1 MNILGVQKNHNISVC
16 FFSNKN
22 LIYYNQEERL
32 SKIKHDS
39 FFPFYCFEE
48 IKKLNIKVDKVI
60 CTGYDTMDSNIIYGY
75 LYKNKIIKSIKDSY
89 HYYKSHHLMHAV
101 KSYVSSGM
109 QKALIIVSDGRGS
122 TYYLDNGEQGYETT
136 SVYHVNSISDFKCIY
151 KKILTTKNG
160 HKAKVKINN
169 IYGRFCKK
177 NPLSIDKNTEFD
189 VDHRPHLGAFY
200 TRMTSHLGFENLD
213 EGKLMGLQA
222 YGKNNKQI
230 QKNLVQEDLFN
241 CEDNDNPNYNIN
253 YNKYSNLYNKE
264 NNFDIAFET
273 QKLFEKQMF
282 DLINKYK
289 GKYSNIIITGGC
301 GLNVVFNYK
310 LKKTLSNNT
319 NLYID
324 PLCGDEGNSIGAA
337 LTFYKNCANQV
348 DWNNIYLGPKP
359 NYSFKSSNDEIEKVV
374 ENLLNKKIVA
384 LYQGKAE
391 AGPRALGNRSLLLD
405 PRLSNGKE
413 IMNKIKQR
421 EWFRPFGASIL
432 EEEAHNWFD
441 MAGLKESPYMLY
453 AVHALNG
460 IKKKIPS
467 VIHKDNTCRIQ
478 TVNKKQN
485 AVLYK
490 ILKLFN
496 KKTGIP
502 ILMNTS
508 FNLAG
513 ETLVETPEDAI
524 YTFNRSN
531 IDYLYFADIKKL
543 LSKL

>member
-1 MNILGVQKNHNISVC
+1 
-16 FFSNKN
+16 
-22 LIYYNQEERL
+22 
-32 SKIKHDS
+32 
-39 FFPFYCFEE
+39 
-48 IKKLNIKVDKVI
+48 
-60 CTGYDTMDSNIIYGY
+60 
-75 LYKNKIIKSIKDSY
+75 
-89 HYYKSHHLMHAV
+89 
-101 KSYVSSGM
+101 
-109 QKALIIVSDGRGS
+109 
-122 TYYLDNGEQGYETT
+122 
-136 SVYHVNSISDFKCIY
+136 
-151 KKILTTKNG
+151 
-160 HKAKVKINN
+160 
-169 IYGRFCKK
+169 
-177 NPLSIDKNTEFD
+177 
-189 VDHRPHLGAFY
+189 
-200 TRMTSHLGFENLD
+200 MTSHLGFKNLD

-222 YGKNNKQI
+222 YGKNNKEI
-230 QKNLVQEDLFN
+230 KKNLVKEDLFN
-241 CEDNDNPNYNIN
+241 CEDDDNPNYNIN

-310 LKKTLSNNT
+310 LKKKLSNNT

-460 IKKKIPS
+460 INKKIPS

-478 TVNKKQN
+478 TVNEKQN
-485 AVLYK
+485 TVLYK